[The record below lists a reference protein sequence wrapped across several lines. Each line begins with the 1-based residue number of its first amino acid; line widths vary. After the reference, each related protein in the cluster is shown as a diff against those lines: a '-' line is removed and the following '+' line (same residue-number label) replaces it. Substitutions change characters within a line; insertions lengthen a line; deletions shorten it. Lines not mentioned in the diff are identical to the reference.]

1 MMKILTVFCLM
12 ASICA
17 ANDFEEYA
25 YTEPAPPSPYARFAK
40 TGPALVNGRR
50 ITVTYYR
57 AWAECPVEF
66 LNEEIPQEALTYFY
80 GKRLDEAGTVIPHDL
95 LILKDFIL
103 GKPIYSKDGTKCII
117 TLAARNGIMY
127 RTMYVTEQD
136 MAVWDQYLTGY
147 DRPST
152 TWLDEDQREAL
163 LETEDYKRE
172 EKP

>member
-1 MMKILTVFCLM
+1 MKKLLTIVLLT
-12 ASICA
+12 AAICSA
-17 ANDFEEYA
+17 GDYD
-25 YTEPAPPSPYARFAK
+25 RFAK
-40 TGPALVNGRR
+40 TGMALVNGER
-50 ITVTYYR
+50 IIATYYK

-80 GKRLDEAGTVIPHDL
+80 GERTDEEGTVIPHDP

-103 GKPIYSKDGTKCII
+103 GEPIYSIDRTKCII
-117 TLAARNGIMY
+117 TLAARNGLMY

-152 TWLDEDQREAL
+152 TWLDEDQRGAL
-163 LETEDYKRE
+163 LETEDYKQE
-172 EKP
+172 ETP

>member
-1 MMKILTVFCLM
+1 MKKLLTIVLLT
-12 ASICA
+12 AAICSA
-17 ANDFEEYA
+17 GDYD
-25 YTEPAPPSPYARFAK
+25 RFAK
-40 TGPALVNGRR
+40 TGMALVNGERQE
-50 ITVTYYR
+50 VTYYR

-80 GKRLDEAGTVIPHDL
+80 GEHTDEEGNAIAHEP

-103 GKPIYSKDGTKCII
+103 GKPIYSKAGTKCII

-136 MAVWDQYLTGY
+136 VAVWDQYLSGY
-147 DRPST
+147 GYPSS

-163 LETEDYKRE
+163 LETEDYKQE
-172 EKP
+172 ETP

>member
-17 ANDFEEYA
+17 ANEIEEYA

-40 TGPALVNGRR
+40 SGPALVNGRR

-80 GKRLDEAGTVIPHDL
+80 GERMDEEGSVIPHDP

-103 GKPIYSKDGTKCII
+103 GKPIYSKNGTKCII
-117 TLAARNGIMY
+117 TVAARNGLMY

-136 MAVWDQYLTGY
+136 IAVWEQYLTAYGY
-147 DRPST
+147 PSS
-152 TWLDEDQREAL
+152 TWLDKDQMLAL
-163 LETEDYKRE
+163 RNSAAYMGVE
-172 EKP
+172 E